1 MTKNGFMKLRIAI
14 EGLDQTV
21 YENNY
26 QEYLSEKHGISE
38 QTFTENYYFGKIQM
52 HHIQFEGVYIH
63 YGDMMLKEKTNLKV
77 NSDFQIIEM
86 HFAFSG
92 SNTSYFDDQN
102 MKFSFN
108 KNQHNIVYLPHFN
121 GTFSF
126 DHASEYKMFEVGL
139 SLSLFERLANYDSA
153 LMESMFL
160 AIEQQKSSFM
170 RKNNLPI
177 TPQMH
182 FIIEEVINCNR
193 TGFTKRLFIEAKIIE
208 LFMLQLEQFE
218 MYEKP
223 QNSSLKNDDIDK
235 IYEAKTILEN
245 NLETPLSLMEL
256 SRTVGINDFKLKK
269 GFKEVFGN
277 TVFGYLNDLKMNRAQ
292 LLLLNN
298 DLSVSEIARLTG
310 YKNPT
315 HFTAAFK
322 KKFGVLP
329 GSLKK

>member
-1 MTKNGFMKLRIAI
+1 MKVKIAI
-14 EGLDQTV
+14 EGLNHTI
-21 YENNY
+21 YEND
-26 QEYLSEKHGISE
+26 YLDFFSNQHGI
-38 QTFTENYYFGKIQM
+38 TEETITKNFHFGEVKV

-63 YGDMMLKEKTNLKV
+63 YGDMMFKQRINLRVK
-77 NSDFQIIEM
+77 SDFPVVEM

-92 SNTSYFDDQN
+92 NSTSYLDDQDQ
-102 MKFSFN
+102 KFTFS
-108 KNQHNIVYLPHFN
+108 KNQHNIVYMPYFD
-121 GTFSF
+121 GTFTF
-126 DHASEYKMFEVGL
+126 DDSPDYKMFEVGL
-139 SLSLFERLANYDSA
+139 SLSLFERFANYDSA
-153 LMESMFL
+153 LIENMFR
-160 AIEQQKSSFM
+160 AIESQKSSHI
-170 RKNNLPI
+170 RKKNLPI

-182 FIIEEVINCNR
+182 FIINEIINCNR
-193 TGFTKRLFIEAKIIE
+193 TGFTKRLFLEAKIIE
-208 LFMLQLEQFE
+208 LFMLQVEQFE
-218 MYEKP
+218 MYDNP
-223 QNSSLKNDDIDK
+223 VNSSLKNDDVDK

-256 SRTVGINDFKLKK
+256 SRKVGINDFKLKK

-298 DLSVSEIARLTG
+298 NLSVAEIARLSG

-322 KKFGVLP
+322 KKFGILP